1 MMSHYP
7 FYEISPLNTQEG
19 LFCVLCVCLCVCLYK
34 RKSVVCHKS
43 DWMDMRHTITHGRQ
57 PSRRCAFVTL
67 SSLAVV
73 AKRRWISPQQI
84 SSVLYS
90 LCETAKTVLIHSAH
104 PRVSDTVTLLQ
115 KHFAN
120 NPLLYPSIQDEKKEL
135 HCKALVVIFFWLKK
149 IVFYTLE
156 CSRGKNIEI

>member
-1 MMSHYP
+1 MTMSHLP
-7 FYEISPLNTQEG
+7 FLRNFPFKYTRG
-19 LFCVLCVCLCVCLYK
+19 FVLCVSK
-34 RKSVVCHKS
+34 REKVFCHKS
-43 DWMDMRHTITHGRQ
+43 DWMDMRHTIAHGRQ

-67 SSLAVV
+67 SSPAVI
-73 AKRRWISPQQI
+73 AKSCWISSQHI

-104 PRVSDTVTLLQ
+104 PRVSDMATLLQ

-135 HCKALVVIFFWLKK
+135 HCKALVVICFWSQK
-149 IVFYTLE
+149 IGFYTFE
-156 CSRGKNIEI
+156 SSRGKNIEI